1 MKALKTLLPAVALAA
16 GLAVAA
22 SANATIFIGVSV
34 NGGAIQ
40 TVAVDPTNTAAGV
53 VNFSLGS
60 FTINNISAIGPV
72 LPLDLLSSN
81 SLNTSSTTAGFLDV
95 FITETNVA
103 ANLVHGGF
111 ISSLTSN
118 TLPAGWSV
126 TESTF
131 WNAANTSAYGAG
143 ALLASHTFGNIGTS
157 VIGTLVQPSANFAL
171 TEQYHIVAT
180 GSGTANSTIDL
191 SSVPEPATW
200 GLMILGFGGIGAMV
214 RNRRRQAVFA

>member
-34 NGGAIQ
+34 NGGGIV
-40 TVAVDPTNTAAGV
+40 TVATDPTNTAAGV
-53 VNFSLGS
+53 INFSLGS

-72 LPLDLLSSN
+72 LPLDLLSSQ
-81 SLNTSSTTAGFLDV
+81 SLNTSSTLPGYLDV
-95 FITETNVA
+95 FITETNLGA
-103 ANLVHGGF
+103 SLVHGGLV
-111 ISSLTSN
+111 SSLTSN

-131 WNAANTSAYGAG
+131 FNAANTSTYGAG
-143 ALLASHTFGNIGTS
+143 TLLASHLFNTIGTS
-157 VIGTLVQPSANFAL
+157 VIGAASNPVASFAL
-171 TEQYHIVAT
+171 TEQYHIVAS
-180 GSGTANSTIDL
+180 GSGTANSTIDV